1 MSDMVFLVPAHAV
14 LAADTVKVG
23 GISVVTLAL
32 GVIGAVGVMMIF
44 FSLAGGG
51 GEVDEVTRRLERYA
65 EFGESGK
72 REEGKRRL
80 TPKELFSSLTD
91 LLNQLLSRSSRAG
104 ALAEDLA
111 RADMKIKSSEWVLA
125 VAGTG
130 VVLGLLMWLRFGTI
144 IAFLPCPVLVYFL
157 SGFVLR
163 FLQAK
168 RTRAFDKQ
176 LGDTIILL
184 SNALKAGY
192 SFAQAIATVS
202 KTSSPPIA
210 DEFARCTREMA
221 LGISVDDALNHMVK
235 RNNSED
241 FDLMVTA
248 VQIHRVVGGN
258 LAEIL
263 DTIAHTIRERV
274 RIKGEIRTLTAQA
287 RASGWII
294 TVLPIALAGIL
305 TVISPDYFKPMFH
318 ETLGIIML
326 SIGGFSM
333 AVGFAIIQKIVKIE
347 V

>member
-1 MSDMVFLVPAHAV
+1 MSDAVLLVPAQAV
-14 LAADTVKVG
+14 LADTATVG
-23 GISVVTLAL
+23 GISVLTLAL
-32 GVIGAVGVMMIF
+32 GVIGAIGIMMVF
-44 FSLAGGG
+44 LSLAGGPA
-51 GEVDEVTRRLERYA
+51 EVDEVTRRLERYA
-65 EFGESGK
+65 EFGDSGK
-72 REEGKRRL
+72 SDEGKRRL
-80 TPKELFSSLTD
+80 TPKELFGSLTD
-91 LLNQLLSRSSRAG
+91 VLNQLLSRSSRAG
-104 ALAEDLA
+104 ALADDLA
-111 RADMKIKSSEWVLA
+111 RADLKIKSSEWVLA
-125 VAGTG
+125 VAGSG
-130 VVLGLLMWLRFGTI
+130 VVLGLLMWLRFGTFM
-144 IAFLPCPVLVYFL
+144 AFLPCPVLVYFL

-192 SFAQAIATVS
+192 SFAQAISTVS

-210 DEFARCTREMA
+210 DEFARATREMA
-221 LGISVDDALNHMVK
+221 LGINVDDALNHMVK
-235 RNNSED
+235 RNSSED

-294 TVLPIALAGIL
+294 TILPIALAGIL

-326 SIGGFSM
+326 SVGGFFM
-333 AVGFAIIQKIVKIE
+333 AVGFAVIQKIVKIE

>member
-1 MSDMVFLVPAHAV
+1 MTAQALVGLDLSGGPQFGGFSLMSLVLGAVAALAV
-14 LAADTVKVG
+14 LL
-23 GISVVTLAL
+23 VV
-32 GVIGAVGVMMIF
+32 

-51 GEVDEVTRRLERYA
+51 GEKDEVARRLERYA
-65 EFGESGK
+65 EFGDRAESG
-72 REEGKRRL
+72 
-80 TPKELFSSLTD
+80 PKEKKTLKDVLDGVTD
-91 LLNQLLSRSSRAG
+91 SLNQVMSRSQRTG
-104 ALAEDLA
+104 RLAESLA
-111 RADMKIKSSEWVLA
+111 RADLKLKSSEWVLG
-125 VAGTG
+125 VAGAG
-130 VVLGLLMWLRFGTI
+130 VVLGLLLWLRF
-144 IAFLPCPVLVYFL
+144 ANPVFLLVGPPAMWML
-157 SGFVLR
+157 SGVALR
-163 FLQAK
+163 VLQAK

-176 LGDTIILL
+176 LGDTIVLL

-192 SFAQAIATVS
+192 SFAQAINTVS
-202 KTSSPPIA
+202 KSASPPIA
-210 DEFARCTREMA
+210 DEFARATREMA

-294 TVLPIALAGIL
+294 TLLPIGLAAGL
-305 TVISPDYFKPMFH
+305 EVLSPEYFNPMFNH
-318 ETLGIIML
+318 TLGIVML
-326 SIGGFSM
+326 AIGGFSM
-333 AVGFAIIQKIVKIE
+333 LIGFALIQKIVKIE